1 MSRKVDVRSLRVG
14 VTKNWSSMWF
24 AEKAT
29 FAKNLIEDDRIRKY
43 LSKALRTAGLDAIVI
58 ERSIQKIT
66 IIIKVSKPG
75 IVIGRK
81 GAGLAVIRAEL
92 SKLTKSD
99 IDLQVEEVKKPDSSA
114 AILAETLAMQIERR
128 THVKRAMNS
137 TIKRAMESGAKGVK
151 VVISGTINGPNSIAM
166 LDEAYAGSVPTQ
178 TIRADIDYAKAVA
191 FTRGGT
197 IGIKVW
203 LHKGEAPKA

>member
-1 MSRKVDVRSLRVG
+1 MSRKVDVRALRVG
-14 VTKNWSSMWF
+14 VTKNWTSVWF
-24 AEKAT
+24 AEDDVYAR
-29 FAKNLIEDDRIRKY
+29 NLIEDDRIRKY
-43 LSKALRTAGLDAIVI
+43 LNAKLRTAGLDQVII
-58 ERSIQKIT
+58 ERSIQKVS

-81 GAGLAVIRAEL
+81 GSGLSMLRGDLTKI
-92 SKLTKSD
+92 TKSD
-99 IDLQVEEVKKPDSSA
+99 IDLQVEEVKKADLSA

-137 TIKRAMESGAKGVK
+137 TVKRAMEAGALGAKVQ
-151 VVISGTINGPNSIAM
+151 VSGTINGPNSIAM
-166 LDEAYAGSVPTQ
+166 IDNAAAGTIPTQ
-178 TIRADIDYAKAVA
+178 TLRADIEYAKTTA

-203 LHKGEAPKA
+203 LHKGEIVQG

>member
-14 VTKNWSSMWF
+14 FTKNWSSVWF
-24 AEKAT
+24 AENLT
-29 FAKNLIEDDRIRKY
+29 FAKNLIEDDKIRKY
-43 LSKALRTAGLDAIVI
+43 LTKSLRSAGLDEIVI
-58 ERSIQKIT
+58 ERSIQKVSV
-66 IIIKVSKPG
+66 IIKVSKPG

-81 GAGLAVIRAEL
+81 GTGLAMIRAQL
-92 SKLTKSD
+92 GKMTKSD
-99 IDLQVEEVKKPDSSA
+99 IDLQVEEVKKPDLSA
-114 AILAETLAMQIERR
+114 AILAETLAMQIEKR

-137 TIKRAMESGAKGVK
+137 TIKRAMEAGAKGVK

-166 LDEAYAGSVPTQ
+166 IDEAYAGSVPTQ
-178 TIRADIDYAKAVA
+178 TIRADIGYSKAVA